1 MYTDPSQLNLGIGH
15 DHQVLPRYS
24 KLCETEVLDVLQIY
38 IFYVTLLELQ
48 KLLEQSAER
57 ETSEKHSRVL
67 KES

>member
-1 MYTDPSQLNLGIGH
+1 MT
-15 DHQVLPRYS
+15 
-24 KLCETEVLDVLQIY
+24 TVLQIY

-67 KES
+67 KECWTLGHFYI

>member
-1 MYTDPSQLNLGIGH
+1 MITKFNS
-15 DHQVLPRYS
+15 VS
-24 KLCETEVLDVLQIY
+24 KIVRDKEVLDVLQIY